1 MTYLKRCSDY
11 LIANREAVRWEVI
24 GPEVKGHNIRE
35 NAHHGLITEWID
47 AADVKMAKKTRSN
60 CIPPTTRGTHGRDQ
74 LQVRKG
80 DFWGVLKVIPTT

>member
-1 MTYLKRCSDY
+1 MTYLKCCSDY

-47 AADVKMAKKTRSN
+47 AADVKMA
-60 CIPPTTRGTHGRDQ
+60 
-74 LQVRKG
+74 
-80 DFWGVLKVIPTT
+80 

>member
-1 MTYLKRCSDY
+1 MRIKDFFQKHKKNFPTFERYCIYHMTYLKCCSDY

-47 AADVKMAKKTRSN
+47 AADVKMA
-60 CIPPTTRGTHGRDQ
+60 
-74 LQVRKG
+74 
-80 DFWGVLKVIPTT
+80 